1 MKSVVV
7 EIRGKQAAVLS
18 DDGHIAKVKNQN
30 YVIGQV
36 IEMKEISKGKL
47 HFSSAVAVAAV
58 AVFMFGMVGVSA
70 YAYYTPYS
78 YVSLDVNPSIEY
90 TLNRFDAV
98 IKVTG
103 VNDDGEEIVKELNLK
118 TMTNKKVE
126 QVIAKTIQAI
136 KEQGYFDGE
145 LEGGIVISTSAKN
158 MNKADSLAEE
168 LKQSTEEATSD
179 DSIQVETFSVGFE
192 RVQEAHDLGVTP
204 GKLNLVEKLR
214 DSATATEDFD
224 QELWLGKP
232 VKEIMHE
239 IKENRKETKIAI
251 PNADDGKTVDSNA
264 DADTNPDATT
274 PNEDPKTKAVKAKS
288 NESTSTITNTDNATV
303 DQENQNE
310 PSVNESS
317 QEKTPDKPNGNAK
330 SDKAD
335 NNNSDTKTPT
345 KDKQGK
351 Q

>member
-36 IEMKEISKGKL
+36 IEMKESNKKKL
-47 HFSSAVAVAAV
+47 HFPSAVAVAAV

-70 YAYYTPYS
+70 YGYYTPYS

-98 IKVTG
+98 IQVTG
-103 VNDDGEEIVKELNLK
+103 INDDGEEIVKELNLK

-126 QVIAKTIQAI
+126 KVIAKTIQAI
-136 KEQGYFDGE
+136 KEQGYFNGE

-168 LKQSTEEATSD
+168 LKQSTEDATSE
-179 DSIQVETFSVGFE
+179 DSIQVETFSVGYE

-214 DSATATEDFD
+214 DSAAAPEDFD
-224 QELWLGKP
+224 QELWLDKP

-239 IKENRKETKIAI
+239 IKENRIESKITI
-251 PNADDGKTVDSNA
+251 PNTNNGKAVDSNA
-264 DADTNPDATT
+264 DAA
-274 PNEDPKTKAVKAKS
+274 NEDTKTKASKAKS
-288 NESTSTITNTDNATV
+288 DESTSTITNTDNATV
-303 DQENQNE
+303 NQENQNE
-310 PSVNESS
+310 PSVNEISPENT
-317 QEKTPDKPNGNAK
+317 QDKPNGNAK
-330 SDKAD
+330 SDKAANKNGD
-335 NNNSDTKTPT
+335 TNSPT

>member
-18 DDGHIAKVKNQN
+18 DDGHIVKVKNQN

-36 IEMKEISKGKL
+36 IELKKSIKGKIL
-47 HFSSAVAVAAV
+47 FPSAVAVAAV
-58 AVFMFGMVGVSA
+58 AVFTFGMVGVSA
-70 YAYYTPYS
+70 YAYNTPYS
-78 YVSLDVNPSIEY
+78 YVSLDVNPAIEF

-98 IKVTG
+98 IDVTG
-103 VNDDGEEIVKELNLK
+103 VNDEGKEIVKELKLE
-118 TMTNKKVE
+118 TMSNKKVDM
-126 QVIAKTIQAI
+126 VIAQTIQEI
-136 KEQGYFDGE
+136 EEKGYFDGE
-145 LEGGIVISTSAKN
+145 LEDGIVISTSAKD
-158 MNKADSLAEE
+158 MDKADALAED
-168 LKQSTEEATSD
+168 LKQSTEDASPDESL
-179 DSIQVETFSVGFE
+179 QVETFSVGFE

-204 GKLNLVEKLR
+204 GKLNLVERLR
-214 DSATATEDFD
+214 DSAGAPEDFD
-224 QELWLGKP
+224 QELWLSKP

-239 IKENRKETKIAI
+239 IKENRKDAKLAVPSTD
-251 PNADDGKTVDSNA
+251 NGTVDSDT

-274 PNEDPKTKAVKAKS
+274 PNEDTKTKAAKAKS
-288 NESTSTITNTDNATV
+288 DERTSTITNMDNATV

-317 QEKTPDKPNGNAK
+317 QEKTQDNRNGNAK
-330 SDKAD
+330 SDKPD

>member
-317 QEKTPDKPNGNAK
+317 QEKTQDKPNGNAK